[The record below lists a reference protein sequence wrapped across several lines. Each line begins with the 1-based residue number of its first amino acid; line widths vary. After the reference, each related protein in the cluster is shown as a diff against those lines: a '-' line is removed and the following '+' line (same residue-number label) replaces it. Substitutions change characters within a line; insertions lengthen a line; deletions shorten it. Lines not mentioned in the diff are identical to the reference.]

1 MPEDG
6 ALCIR
11 FRLSVMPMGCHDN
24 HEAGVSFTLDESRER
39 GQSMKAIAPEDIIPH
54 QEYER
59 QREAFRAKI
68 IALKQR
74 RRMSVGPCMTMVFE
88 NHDTVQ
94 FQIQEMIRVERI
106 FDPVKVQDE
115 LDVYN
120 ALLPAPGELS
130 ATLLIEITQDA
141 MIKERL
147 DQFMGLDHGEKVAIV
162 AGGEEVFGEFEGGR
176 SHETKISAVHF
187 VKFRPTASMTKTF
200 ADLSQPVTIRVDH
213 GDYREEAPVSGTM
226 REEWLA
232 DVRGGA

>member
-1 MPEDG
+1 
-6 ALCIR
+6 
-11 FRLSVMPMGCHDN
+11 
-24 HEAGVSFTLDESRER
+24 
-39 GQSMKAIAPEDIIPH
+39 MKTIGSADVIP
-54 QEYER
+54 QEEYER

-74 RRMSVGPCMTMVFE
+74 RRLSVGPYITMVFE
-88 NHDTVQ
+88 NRETVQ

-130 ATLLIEITQDA
+130 ATLLIEITNDA

-147 DQFMGLDHGEKVAIV
+147 DQFMGLDHGDKVAIV
-162 AGGEEVFGEFEGGR
+162 ANGEEVFGEFEGGR

-200 ADLSQPVTIRVDH
+200 ADLSRAVTIRVQH
-213 GDYREEAPVSGTM
+213 GHYREESPVSGSM

-232 DVRGGA
+232 DLRSL